1 MEQEKRIALLIDAD
15 NTQISKIES
24 VIMEISKGGK
34 VIVKRAYGNWSKDA
48 LKNWEDT
55 FRELAIKPI
64 HQIDYVKGKNAT
76 DMALTID
83 AMDFLYKSDYDTF
96 AIVSSDSDF
105 TPLAIKLRES
115 DKEVIG
121 IGGKKTSEAFVA
133 SCDNFIYLE
142 NLSEKGQK
150 KAKFRFPF
158 GKHSDNETSEPQNP
172 KEEEKD
178 TSTDLDD
185 YLRIAYETWQDD
197 DDFVDVSIAGQYI
210 KRIKPDFDIR
220 DYGARKLTEYLK
232 KNPKLYELK
241 NHRIGNKRIY
251 EYRIKEI

>member
-1 MEQEKRIALLIDAD
+1 MDHEKRIALLIDAD
-15 NTQISKIES
+15 NTQISKIDS
-24 VIMEISKGGK
+24 VIMEISKDGK
-34 VIVKRAYGNWSKDA
+34 VLVKRAYGNWTKDN

-64 HQIDYVKGKNAT
+64 QQIDYVKGKNAT

-83 AMDFLYKSDYDTF
+83 AMDFLYKSDYDSF

-142 NLSEKGQK
+142 NLEDKNQK
-150 KAKFRFPF
+150 KGKFRFRF
-158 GKHSDNETSEPQNP
+158 GKRAEAAEVPET
-172 KEEEKD
+172 KEEKD
-178 TSTDLDD
+178 TTTDLDD

-210 KRIKPDFDIR
+210 KRIRPDFDIR
-220 DYGARKLTEYLK
+220 DYGARKLTEYIK
-232 KNPKLYELK
+232 KNPALYEIK
-241 NHRIGNKRIY
+241 SHRIGNKRIY
-251 EYRIKEI
+251 EYRVKE